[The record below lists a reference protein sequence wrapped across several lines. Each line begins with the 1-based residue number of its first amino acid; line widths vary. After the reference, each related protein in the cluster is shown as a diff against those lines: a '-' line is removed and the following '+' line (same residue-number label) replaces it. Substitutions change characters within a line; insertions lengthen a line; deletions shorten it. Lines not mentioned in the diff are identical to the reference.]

1 MSCILYYSNFCQ
13 HSKKLLGHVSK
24 VSGGKD
30 IHFICIDK
38 REVNN
43 GKTFIV
49 LNDGSKIIMPE
60 NVSKVPAL
68 LLLNN
73 NYKVLYGDSIYEYIQ
88 SITPKTNSNVS
99 NSSNGSVSQPNAMKS
114 EPSCFSFSNSGFICS
129 DNYSF
134 LELDSDALGT
144 KGNGGMSQ
152 MHSYV
157 ALNEQ
162 NTIPT
167 PSDEFEYKTE
177 RQGEMTMEAYQKQR
191 EMDFS
196 NIKYKES

>member
-13 HSKKLLGHVSK
+13 HSKKLLGHVAKLSL
-24 VSGGKD
+24 GNE

-43 GKTFIV
+43 GKTFII
-49 LNDGSKIIMPE
+49 LNDGNKIIMPE

-73 NYKVLYGDSIYEYIQ
+73 NYKVLYGDSIYHYIQ
-88 SITPKTNSNVS
+88 TLITKSNDNGSNSNKVNMPS
-99 NSSNGSVSQPNAMKS
+99 TNAVNS

-134 LELDSDALGT
+134 LELDADALGT

-157 ALNEQ
+157 ALNDQ
-162 NTIPT
+162 TSIPT

-191 EMDFS
+191 EMDLS
-196 NIKYKES
+196 NIKYKEC